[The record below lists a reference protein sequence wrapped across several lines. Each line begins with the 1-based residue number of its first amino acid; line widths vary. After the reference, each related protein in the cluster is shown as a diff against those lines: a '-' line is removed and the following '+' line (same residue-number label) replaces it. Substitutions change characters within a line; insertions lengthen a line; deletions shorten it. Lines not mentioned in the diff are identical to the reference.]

1 MLINGIGMLRSP
13 ASSHVRRSP
22 GRPRAFD
29 MGTALDQAILVFRE
43 QGYHAASMA
52 VLGEAMKLTPGSIYK
67 AFSDKRALF
76 LAALDRYTAYRGREL
91 RAAMDAEPTGF
102 DKLHATLRF
111 YADASQGKEGRRG
124 CLVVAAATELATFDA
139 DMAAAVT
146 AALDR
151 LELGLRK
158 VIRLGQSDGS
168 IPQKVDPDAVAF
180 TLCCLLQGFRVMGKA
195 GRSRPA
201 LMRAVEQALRIIR

>member
-1 MLINGIGMLRSP
+1 M
-13 ASSHVRRSP
+13 
-22 GRPRAFD
+22 D
-29 MGTALDQAILVFRE
+29 TALDQAVLVFRE
-43 QGYHAASMA
+43 QGYHAASLA
-52 VLGEAMKLTPGSIYK
+52 DLGKAMKLTPGSIYK

-76 LAALDRYTAYRGREL
+76 LAALDRYTTRRSQEL
-91 RAAMDAEPTGF
+91 RAAMDAEAAGF
-102 DKLHATLRF
+102 GKLQAMLRF
-111 YADASQGKEGRRG
+111 YAEASQGREGRRG

-151 LELGLRK
+151 LELGLRE

-168 IPQKVDPDAVAF
+168 IPRKVDPDAVAS
-180 TLCCLLQGFRVMGKA
+180 TLACLLQGFRVMGKA

-201 LMRAVEQALRIIR
+201 LMRTVEQALRLIR

>member
-1 MLINGIGMLRSP
+1 M
-13 ASSHVRRSP
+13 
-22 GRPRAFD
+22 D
-29 MGTALDQAILVFRE
+29 TALDQAVLVFRE

-67 AFSDKRALF
+67 AFCDKRALF
-76 LAALDRYTAYRGREL
+76 LAALDRYTACRSREL
-91 RAAMDAEPTGF
+91 RAAMDAEATGF
-102 DKLHATLRF
+102 DKLQAMLRF
-111 YADASQGKEGRRG
+111 YAEASQGKEGRRG

-151 LELGLRK
+151 LELGLRE

-168 IPQKVDPDAVAF
+168 IPQAVDPDAVAS
-180 TLCCLLQGFRVMGKA
+180 TLSCLLQGFRVMGKA
-195 GRSRPA
+195 GRSRA
-201 LMRAVEQALRIIR
+201 TMMLAVEQASRMLR